1 MLQTYNHTSC
11 VNLSNTAKAHKP
23 STTVVLCET
32 RIVMRSGSTQP
43 IALASPIISAELQL
57 TDAPLPGTMKF
68 NDAQTAYCKTHTC
81 PEVSI
86 KVRKLVMLSAI
97 AYDQEKAGLH
107 FEGRR
112 SFAEAEINLLEEE
125 LTQTSQAACTQ
136 NPLSYIGN
144 TVKAWVSGLGYYFE
158 AEPTIENLYS
168 QFSSPI
174 GDSTYKVRKST
185 ALSVREAAGET
196 ISNIGVGLIDSHHD
210 YISVQK
216 GIAAFLDKHF
226 NSARNDIFL
235 AEAVMIFEEIN
246 GKEKVV
252 APSLEKHHEIFC
264 MGIPLQ
270 SCRFLKE
277 PEKEVAELSVALLGR
292 RKMVNRIFE
301 FLMKSIPLTKA
312 NEARKKLAKHNQ
324 AVVTVDTEIKVQLMI
339 EYQKYCDLNKQKKLI
354 RLGSVLED
362 ETKKENAAH
371 AATNNARDEAYLS
384 QITKAIVDLKPGA
397 KLYYLQGINHFR
409 RLSQQLNRL
418 NTFFIDPEISSEK
431 EEL

>member
-1 MLQTYNHTSC
+1 MTLRQ
-11 VNLSNTAKAHKP
+11 
-23 STTVVLCET
+23 
-32 RIVMRSGSTQP
+32 R
-43 IALASPIISAELQL
+43 
-57 TDAPLPGTMKF
+57 
-68 NDAQTAYCKTHTC
+68 
-81 PEVSI
+81 
-86 KVRKLVMLSAI
+86 
-97 AYDQEKAGLH
+97 
-107 FEGRR
+107 
-112 SFAEAEINLLEEE
+112 
-125 LTQTSQAACTQ
+125 
-136 NPLSYIGN
+136 
-144 TVKAWVSGLGYYFE
+144 
-158 AEPTIENLYS
+158 
-168 QFSSPI
+168 
-174 GDSTYKVRKST
+174 
-185 ALSVREAAGET
+185 
-196 ISNIGVGLIDSHHD
+196 
-210 YISVQK
+210 
-216 GIAAFLDKHF
+216 
-226 NSARNDIFL
+226 
-235 AEAVMIFEEIN
+235 
-246 GKEKVV
+246 
-252 APSLEKHHEIFC
+252 
-264 MGIPLQ
+264 IPLQ

-277 PEKEVAELSVALLGR
+277 PGKEVAELSVALFGR

-409 RLSQQLNRL
+409 RLSQQLNGL